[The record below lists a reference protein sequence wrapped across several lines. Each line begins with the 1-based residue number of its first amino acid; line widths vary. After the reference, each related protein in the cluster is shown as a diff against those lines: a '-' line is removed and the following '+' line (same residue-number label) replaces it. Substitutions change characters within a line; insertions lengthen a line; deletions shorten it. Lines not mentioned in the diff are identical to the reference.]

1 MKKAKQIN
9 LRLTLGQYAK
19 LQAEALKREMSLSEY
34 VRVAA
39 MNLPK
44 LEQEV
49 EEADEELKY
58 YRSVELS
65 RTRWIEGE

>member
-9 LRLTLGQYAK
+9 LRLTLGQYAR

-44 LEQEV
+44 LEQEI
-49 EEADEELKY
+49 EEADEELNY
-58 YRSVELS
+58 YRNVKLS

>member
-9 LRLTLGQYAK
+9 LRLTLGQHAK
-19 LQAEALKREMSLSEY
+19 LQAEANKREMTLSEY

-44 LEQEV
+44 LEQEL

-58 YRSVELS
+58 YKDIGLA
-65 RTRWIEGE
+65 RTRWLGE

>member
-9 LRLTLGQYAK
+9 LRLTLGQYAR

-58 YRSVELS
+58 YRNIGLS

>member
-19 LQAEALKREMSLSEY
+19 LQAEAVRREMSLSEY
-34 VRVAA
+34 VRTAA

-44 LEQEV
+44 LEQEI

-58 YRSVELS
+58 YKNVDLS
-65 RTRWIEGE
+65 RTRWIEK

>member
-19 LQAEALKREMSLSEY
+19 LQNEALKREMSLSEY

-44 LEQEV
+44 LEQEI
-49 EEADEELKY
+49 EEADEELNY
-58 YRSVELS
+58 YRNVKLS